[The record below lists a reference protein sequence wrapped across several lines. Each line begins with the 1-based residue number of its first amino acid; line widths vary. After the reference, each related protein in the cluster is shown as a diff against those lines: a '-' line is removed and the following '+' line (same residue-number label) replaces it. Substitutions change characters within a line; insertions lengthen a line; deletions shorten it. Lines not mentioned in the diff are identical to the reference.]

1 MIINIQNMT
10 TEEKLMTME
19 LLWDDL
25 CKNQSNFT
33 SPNWHAAILNERE
46 KAVADGKDKFID
58 WEEAK
63 KEILN
68 SIK

>member
-1 MIINIQNMT
+1 MAINLQNMT

-25 CKNQSNFT
+25 CKNQIDLA
-33 SPNWHAAILNERE
+33 SPSWHETVLKDRE
-46 KAVADGKDKFID
+46 KAIAKGKDKFGD

-68 SIK
+68 SVS

>member
-1 MIINIQNMT
+1 MVINLQSMT

-25 CKNQSNFT
+25 CKNQINFA
-33 SPNWHAAILNERE
+33 SPSWHENVLKDREQAIT
-46 KAVADGKDKFID
+46 DGKDEFVD

-63 KEILN
+63 KEIMN
-68 SIK
+68 SI

>member
-1 MIINIQNMT
+1 MTINFHNMT

-25 CKNQSNFT
+25 CNNQMDFS
-33 SPNWHAAILNERE
+33 SPSWHETVLKDRERAI
-46 KAVADGKDKFID
+46 ADGKEDFLD

-63 KEILN
+63 KDIMN
-68 SIK
+68 SIG

>member
-1 MIINIQNMT
+1 MSINLQNMT

-25 CKNQSNFT
+25 CKNQINFA
-33 SPNWHAAILNERE
+33 SPSWRATVLKDREQAIAE
-46 KAVADGKDKFID
+46 GKDKFVD

-68 SIK
+68 SVS